1 MKKFKISTKALYNAK
16 YWHVVDALSHKVYP
30 VYLLPGFEDAGII
43 TSAEAEYNGISTEGL
58 ELASLTDIIQ
68 IVESDSYTGVIGG
81 RVQVKEGI
89 FKFSFDT
96 KGYESMS
103 A

>member
-1 MKKFKISTKALYNAK
+1 MKKFKISTKSLYSAK
-16 YWHVVDALSHKVYP
+16 YWHVVDALAHKVYP
-30 VYLLPGFEDAGII
+30 IYLLSSDIDGII
-43 TSAEAEYNGISTEGL
+43 TSAEAENLKISTESL
-58 ELASLTDIIQ
+58 KLASLTDIIQ
-68 IVESDSYTGVIGG
+68 IVESDFYTGVIGG

-96 KGYESMS
+96 KGYELMN

>member
-1 MKKFKISTKALYNAK
+1 MKKFKISTKALYSAK
-16 YWHVVDALSHKVYP
+16 YWRVVDALSHKVYP
-30 VYLLPGFEDAGII
+30 VYLLPSFEDGII
-43 TSAEAEYNGISTEGL
+43 TSSEAEYSKISTEGL

-68 IVESDSYTGVIGG
+68 VVESDFYTGVIGG
-81 RVQVKEGI
+81 RVRVKEGV

-96 KGYESMS
+96 KGYELIS